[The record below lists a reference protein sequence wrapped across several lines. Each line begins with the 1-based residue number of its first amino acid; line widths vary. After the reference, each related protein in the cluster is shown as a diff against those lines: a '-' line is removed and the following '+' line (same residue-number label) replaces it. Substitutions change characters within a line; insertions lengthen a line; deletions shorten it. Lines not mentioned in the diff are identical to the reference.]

1 MGKVYIAE
9 AGKYDYQMWVRGRRF
24 TGNSRYWETTGPGTP
39 RPYRVV
45 NEGTAVSGKSESSNR
60 ERQSVGSRSSKGK
73 QGRLPHS
80 REGARGKRKISA
92 CALYGKDLYYYY
104 NTI

>member
-1 MGKVYIAE
+1 MTTKCGCGAEGLPVTADIGK
-9 AGKYDYQMWVRGRRF
+9 QPGRAYPAP
-24 TGNSRYWETTGPGTP
+24 TG
-39 RPYRVV
+39 VV
-45 NEGTAVSGKSESSNR
+45 NEETAVSGKSESSNR

-73 QGRLPHS
+73 QGRSPHS
-80 REGARGKRKISA
+80 REGARGIRKISA

>member
-1 MGKVYIAE
+1 MTTKCGCEGFSGLPVTTDIRK
-9 AGKYDYQMWVRGRRF
+9 QPGRACPAP
-24 TGNSRYWETTGPGTP
+24 TG
-39 RPYRVV
+39 VA

-80 REGARGKRKISA
+80 REGARGIRKISA